1 MPTDN
6 KLKSEEQKQATVT
19 KTQSTTGGVTTTY
32 TTTTTN
38 AQGGEPQE
46 GVSKSQTMFTS
57 SEQVPSSI
65 QGAGATYS
73 AEYTRIQ
80 NDLAAVMGNDESP
93 KSLGGTKIVFTEK

>member
-1 MPTDN
+1 
-6 KLKSEEQKQATVT
+6 V
-19 KTQSTTGGVTTTY
+19 
-32 TTTTTN
+32 
-38 AQGGEPQE
+38 
-46 GVSKSQTMFTS
+46 FTS